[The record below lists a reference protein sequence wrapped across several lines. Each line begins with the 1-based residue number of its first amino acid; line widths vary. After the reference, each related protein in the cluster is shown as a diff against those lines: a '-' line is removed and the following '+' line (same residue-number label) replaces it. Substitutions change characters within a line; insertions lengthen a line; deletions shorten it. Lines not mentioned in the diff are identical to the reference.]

1 MVVRKDPDRRRR
13 RSRLILAGVLALVV
27 LTTVQVLIYQL
38 RFPTPIASN
47 ILIFALVNVNV
58 VLLLVLVLLV
68 FRSLFKVYLERRDN
82 LLGSKFRVKLV
93 VAFVSLSLLP
103 ALLLFVVASNLI
115 TNSVDSWFNIRVE
128 ESLQHSLEVAQLFD
142 KITGEN
148 IVMQAR
154 RIASRIDPGSL
165 GSGEGRAVAR
175 ALMAEKLQEY
185 NLSAVQL
192 IDWTG
197 AERLGL
203 RAQERLPADLPPLSQ
218 ALQRGRRGET
228 FAFVQTIAGGDL
240 IRGVAPIAL
249 SDSKGRATF
258 LVATQYIPGGLSA
271 GVSEV
276 TRGVK
281 EYQQLKMLK
290 NPIKGIYI
298 MLFLMVTLLIIFA
311 AVWVGVYLARGITV
325 PIQQLAEGTR
335 AVAAGNLNYKVDAKA
350 DDEIGILVSSFNNMT
365 ADLRQSKAELES
377 ANRDL
382 QRSNVELDQRR
393 AYMET
398 VLENIATGVLSL
410 DQQGMITTI
419 NPAAIQILGL
429 QGRRRWRAHYTELI
443 SGDSLA
449 PLRSLLER
457 TAGGTGE
464 IVDQQIT
471 LRQGGQVANIVVS
484 ISGLADRS
492 GSHHGRV
499 VVLEEIT
506 QRIRAEQTMA
516 WREVARRI
524 AHEIKNPLTPIQ
536 LSAQRLRKKF
546 ADRAPDYEQ
555 AFDECTRTIIQEVGA
570 LKGLVDQ
577 FSRYAAKMPSSDPTP
592 NDLHL
597 VVEMVLSLYSA
608 VPGGVKIGRDL
619 DRALPPV
626 NVDPEQMK
634 RVLINLVDNALDAL
648 DGDGEIVL
656 KTRYLKETEVV
667 ALEVVDTGPGIPVAD
682 RERLFLP
689 YFSTKRG
696 GTGLGLAIVHRIVA
710 EHAGQIRIEDNVPK
724 GTRVIIEL
732 PALRAAGDT
741 VDNGNGVGPW
751 PTTRS

>member
-1 MVVRKDPDRRRR
+1 MVALKDPDRRKRR
-13 RSRLILAGVLALVV
+13 ARLILVAVLTLVVV

-47 ILIFALVNVNV
+47 ILIFALVNVNM
-58 VLLLVLVLLV
+58 VLLLILVLLV

-128 ESLQHSLEVAQLFD
+128 ESLQHSLKVAQLFD
-142 KITGEN
+142 KISGEN

-165 GSGEGRAVAR
+165 DSGEGQELAR
-175 ALMAEKLQEY
+175 TLMAEKLHEY
-185 NLSAVQL
+185 NLDAIQV
-192 IDWTG
+192 IDWSG
-197 AERLGL
+197 AELLGL
-203 RAQERLPADLPPLSQ
+203 RAKKRIPPDLPHLGQ
-218 ALQRGRRGET
+218 ALRRGRRGET
-228 FAFVQTIAGGDL
+228 FAFVQMISGGDL
-240 IRGVAPIAL
+240 IRGVVPIAV

-258 LVATQYIPGGLSA
+258 LVATQYIPEGFSA
-271 GVSEV
+271 RVSEV

-298 MLFLMVTLLIIFA
+298 MLFLMVTLVIIFA

-335 AVAAGNLNYKVDAKA
+335 AVASGNLNFKVDAKA
-350 DDEIGILVSSFNNMT
+350 DDEIGILVSSFNRMT
-365 ADLRQSKAELES
+365 EDLRQSKSELES
-377 ANRDL
+377 ANLDL

-410 DQQGMITTI
+410 DRQGIITTI

-429 QGRRRWRAHYTELI
+429 EGRRKRRCHYIELLG
-443 SGDSLA
+443 GDSLA
-449 PLRSLLER
+449 PLRGLLEQ
-457 TAGGTGE
+457 TAGDASGV
-464 IVDQQIT
+464 VDRELT
-471 LRQGGQVANIVVS
+471 LQRNGRVANIMLSV
-484 ISGLADRS
+484 SGLTDRMDN
-492 GSHHGRV
+492 HLGRV

-555 AFDECTRTIIQEVGA
+555 VFEECTRTIIQEVNG
-570 LKGLVDQ
+570 LKGLVDE
-577 FSRYAAKMPSSDPTP
+577 FSRYAAKMPSSDPKP
-592 NDLHL
+592 NNLHL
-597 VVEMVLSLYSA
+597 VVEMVLTLYSA
-608 VPGGVKIGRDL
+608 VPKGVKIGRDL
-619 DRALPPV
+619 EPELPPV

-634 RVLINLVDNALDAL
+634 RAMINLVDNALDAL
-648 DGDGEIVL
+648 DGEGEIVIR
-656 KTRYLKETEVV
+656 TRYLKGKEVV
-667 ALEVVDTGPGIPVAD
+667 TLEVVDTGPGIPQAD
-682 RERLFLP
+682 KERLFLP
-689 YFSTKRG
+689 YYSTKRG
-696 GTGLGLAIVHRIVA
+696 GTGLGLAIVQRIVA

-732 PALRAAGDT
+732 PALTPSGENGD
-741 VDNGNGVGPW
+741 GVEPW
-751 PTTRS
+751 PTMKS

>member
-1 MVVRKDPDRRRR
+1 MVAPKDPDRRKRR
-13 RSRLILAGVLALVV
+13 TRLIQAAVFGLVVV

-47 ILIFALVNVNV
+47 ILVFALVNVNM
-58 VLLLVLVLLV
+58 VLLLILVLLV

-128 ESLQHSLEVAQLFD
+128 DSLQHSLEVAQVFE
-142 KITGEN
+142 KISGEN
-148 IVMQAR
+148 IVFQAR
-154 RIASRIDPGSL
+154 RIASGIDPGGLDSE
-165 GSGEGRAVAR
+165 EGQELAR
-175 ALMAEKLQEY
+175 TLIAEKLHDY
-185 NLSAVQL
+185 NLDAIQV
-192 IDWTG
+192 IDSNG
-197 AERLGL
+197 VELLGL
-203 RAQERLPADLPPLSQ
+203 RAKTRLPADPPPLGQ
-218 ALQRGRRGET
+218 ALRRGRRGET
-228 FAFVQTIAGGDL
+228 FAFVQMIFGGDL
-240 IRGVAPIAL
+240 IRGVAPVAL
-249 SDSKGRATF
+249 SDSKGRAIF
-258 LVATQYIPGGLSA
+258 LVATQFIPEGLSA
-271 GVSEV
+271 KVGEV

-298 MLFLMVTLLIIFA
+298 MLFLMVTLVIIFA

-335 AVAAGNLNYKVDAKA
+335 AVASGNLNFRVDAKA
-350 DDEIGILVSSFNNMT
+350 DDEIGILVNSFNNMT
-365 ADLRQSKAELES
+365 EDLRQSKSELES
-377 ANRDL
+377 ANLDL
-382 QRSNVELDQRR
+382 QHSNVELDQRR

-410 DQQGMITTI
+410 DRQGTVTTI

-429 QGRRRWRAHYTELI
+429 EGRRKPPCHYAELL
-443 SGDSLA
+443 SGDSLG
-449 PLRSLLER
+449 PLRGLLEK
-457 TAGGTGE
+457 TEDDAGGV
-464 IVDQQIT
+464 VDQQLT
-471 LRQGGQVANIVVS
+471 LQRNGRVANIVVS
-484 ISGLADRS
+484 ISGLTDRLEN
-492 GSHHGRV
+492 HLGRV

-555 AFDECTRTIIQEVGA
+555 VFEECTRTIIQEVNG
-570 LKGLVDQ
+570 LKGLVDE
-577 FSRYAAKMPSSDPTP
+577 FSRYAAKMPSSDPKP

-597 VVEMVLSLYSA
+597 VVEMVLTLYSA
-608 VPGGVKIGRDL
+608 VPKGVKIGRDL
-619 DRALPPV
+619 DPELPPV
-626 NVDPEQMK
+626 NMDPEQMK
-634 RVLINLVDNALDAL
+634 RALINLVDNALDAL
-648 DGDGEIVL
+648 GGEGEVVI
-656 KTRYLKETEVV
+656 KTRYLRGKGVV
-667 ALEVVDTGPGIPVAD
+667 ALEVIDTGPGIPRID

-696 GTGLGLAIVHRIVA
+696 GTGLGLAIVHRIVG

-732 PALRAAGDT
+732 PALEPSG
-741 VDNGNGVGPW
+741 DNGDGVGQW
-751 PTTRS
+751 PTMRS

>member
-1 MVVRKDPDRRRR
+1 MVVPKDPDRRKRR
-13 RSRLILAGVLALVV
+13 TRLILATVLALVV
-27 LTTVQVLIYQL
+27 LLTTVQVLIYQL

-47 ILIFALVNVNV
+47 ILIFALVNVNM
-58 VLLLVLVLLV
+58 VLLLILVLLV

-103 ALLLFVVASNLI
+103 AFLLFVVASNLI

-128 ESLQHSLEVAQLFD
+128 ESLQRSLDVAQLFD
-142 KITGEN
+142 KVSGEN

-154 RIASRIDPGSL
+154 RIASTIDPGSL
-165 GSGEGRAVAR
+165 GNEEGQELAR
-175 ALMAEKLQEY
+175 SVMAEKLHEY
-185 NLSAVQL
+185 NLDAVQI
-192 IDWTG
+192 IDWNG
-197 AERLGL
+197 AELLGL
-203 RAQERLPADLPPLSQ
+203 RAKKRIPADMPPLGQ
-218 ALQRGRRGET
+218 ALRRGRRGET
-228 FAFVQTIAGGDL
+228 FAFVQMISGGDL

-249 SDSKGRATF
+249 SDSKGRAMF
-258 LVATQYIPGGLSA
+258 LVATQYIPEGFSRS
-271 GVSEV
+271 VSDV

-298 MLFLMVTLLIIFA
+298 MLFLMVTLVIIFA

-335 AVAAGNLNYKVDAKA
+335 AVASGNLNFKVDAKA
-350 DDEIGILVSSFNNMT
+350 DDEFGILVSSFNKMT
-365 ADLRQSKAELES
+365 VDLRQSKSELES
-377 ANRDL
+377 ANVGL

-410 DQQGMITTI
+410 DQQGIVTTI

-429 QGRRRWRAHYTELI
+429 EGRRRRRCHYIELL
-443 SGDSLA
+443 GGTSLA
-449 PLRSLLER
+449 PLRSLLEQ
-457 TAGGTGE
+457 TTGE
-464 IVDQQIT
+464 TGGVVDQQLT
-471 LRQGGQVANIVVS
+471 LQCDGRVANIVVN
-484 ISGLADRS
+484 ISELTDRS
-492 GSHHGRV
+492 GNHLGRV

-524 AHEIKNPLTPIQ
+524 AHEIKNPLTPIK

-555 AFDECTRTIIQEVGA
+555 VFEECTRTIIQEVNG
-570 LKGLVDQ
+570 LKGLVDE
-577 FSRYAAKMPSSDPTP
+577 FSRYAAKMPSSDPKP

-597 VVEMVLSLYSA
+597 VVEIVMTLYAA
-608 VPGGVKIGRDL
+608 VPKGIKIGCDL
-619 DRALPPV
+619 DPELPLV

-634 RVLINLVDNALDAL
+634 RALINLVDNALDAL
-648 DGDGEIVL
+648 EGEGEIVIT
-656 KTRYLKETEVV
+656 TRYLKGREVV
-667 ALEVVDTGPGIPVAD
+667 ALEVDDTGPGIPQAD

-689 YFSTKRG
+689 YFSTKQG

-724 GTRVIIEL
+724 GTRIIIEL
-732 PALRAAGDT
+732 PALVHSGGNGD
-741 VDNGNGVGPW
+741 GVGPW
-751 PTTRS
+751 PTIRS

>member
-1 MVVRKDPDRRRR
+1 MVAQKDPDRRKR
-13 RSRLILAGVLALVV
+13 RSRLILTGVLALVVV
-27 LTTVQVLIYQL
+27 LTTVQVLIHQL

-115 TNSVDSWFNIRVE
+115 TNSVDSWFNIQVE

-142 KITGEN
+142 KTTAEH
-148 IVMQAR
+148 IVVQTR
-154 RIASRIDPGSL
+154 RIATRIDPASL
-165 GSGEGRAVAR
+165 DSEEGRALAR
-175 ALMAEKLQEY
+175 TLMAEKLQEY

-192 IDWTG
+192 IDWAG

-203 RAQERLPADLPPLSQ
+203 RAPKRLPVDLPPLGQ
-218 ALQRGRRGET
+218 ALQRGRKGET
-228 FAFVQTIAGGDL
+228 FAFVQTIPGGDL
-240 IRGVAPIAL
+240 IRGVVPIAL

-258 LVATQYIPGGLSA
+258 LVATQYIAGGLSA
-271 GVSEV
+271 SVSEV

-350 DDEIGILVSSFNNMT
+350 DDEIGILVNSFNNMT
-365 ADLRQSKAELES
+365 ADLQQGKVELES

-382 QRSNVELDQRR
+382 QRSNAELDQRR
-393 AYMET
+393 AYTET

-410 DQQGMITTI
+410 DQQGTITTI
-419 NPAAIQILGL
+419 NPAAVRILGL
-429 QGRRRWRAHYTELI
+429 PGRWKRPCRYTELI
-443 SGDSLA
+443 SGVSLA

-457 TAGGTGE
+457 TAGGASE
-464 IVDQQIT
+464 VMDQQIT
-471 LRQGGQVANIVVS
+471 LRQGDQVANIVVS
-484 ISGLADRS
+484 ISGLTDRS
-492 GSHHGRV
+492 GNHLGRV

-546 ADRAPDYEQ
+546 ADQAPDYEQ

-592 NDLHL
+592 NDLHM

-619 DRALPPV
+619 DLALPPV

-648 DGDGEIVL
+648 DGEGEIVL
-656 KTRYLKETEVV
+656 KTRYLKEREVV
-667 ALEVVDTGPGIPVAD
+667 ALEVIDTGPGIPVAD

-696 GTGLGLAIVHRIVA
+696 GTGLGLAIVHRIIA
-710 EHAGQIRIEDNVPK
+710 EHAGQIQIEDNVPQ

-732 PALRAAGDT
+732 PTLPPDGG
-741 VDNGNGVGPW
+741 NGNGVGPW

>member
-1 MVVRKDPDRRRR
+1 MVAAKDSDRRKRR
-13 RSRLILAGVLALVV
+13 TRLILAAVFGLVVV

-47 ILIFALVNVNV
+47 ILVFALVNVNM
-58 VLLLVLVLLV
+58 VLLLILVLLV

-128 ESLQHSLEVAQLFD
+128 DSLQHSLEVAQVFE
-142 KITGEN
+142 KISGEN
-148 IVMQAR
+148 IVLQAR
-154 RIASRIDPGSL
+154 RIASGIDPGGLDSQ
-165 GSGEGRAVAR
+165 EGQELAR
-175 ALMAEKLQEY
+175 TLIAEKLHDY
-185 NLSAVQL
+185 NLDAIQV
-192 IDWTG
+192 IDSNG
-197 AERLGL
+197 AELLGL
-203 RAQERLPADLPPLSQ
+203 RAKKRLPADLPALGQ
-218 ALQRGRRGET
+218 AFRRGRRGET
-228 FAFVQTIAGGDL
+228 FAFVQMIFGGDL
-240 IRGVAPIAL
+240 IRGVAPVAL

-258 LVATQYIPGGLSA
+258 LVATQFIPEGLSA
-271 GVSEV
+271 KVGEV

-298 MLFLMVTLLIIFA
+298 MLFLMVTLVIIFA

-335 AVAAGNLNYKVDAKA
+335 AVASGNLNFRVDAKA
-350 DDEIGILVSSFNNMT
+350 DDEIGILVSSFNKMT
-365 ADLRQSKAELES
+365 GDLRQSKSELES
-377 ANRDL
+377 ANLDL

-410 DQQGMITTI
+410 DRRGTVTTI

-429 QGRRRWRAHYTELI
+429 ESRRQRRCHYTEVL
-443 SGDSLA
+443 SGDSLT
-449 PLRSLLER
+449 PLRGLLEK
-457 TAGGTGE
+457 TEDDAGVV
-464 IVDQQIT
+464 VDQQLT
-471 LRQGGQVANIVVS
+471 LQRNGRVANIVVS
-484 ISGLADRS
+484 ISGLTDRLDN
-492 GSHHGRV
+492 HLGRV

-555 AFDECTRTIIQEVGA
+555 VFEECTRTIIQEVNG
-570 LKGLVDQ
+570 LKGLVDE
-577 FSRYAAKMPSSDPTP
+577 FSRYAAKMPSSDPKP

-597 VVEMVLSLYSA
+597 VVEMVLTLYSA
-608 VPGGVKIGRDL
+608 VPKGVKIGQDL
-619 DRALPPV
+619 DPQLPPV

-634 RVLINLVDNALDAL
+634 RALINLVDNALDAL
-648 DGDGEIVL
+648 GGEGEVVI
-656 KTRYLKETEVV
+656 KTRYLSGKGVV
-667 ALEVVDTGPGIPVAD
+667 ALEVVDTGPGIPQID

-696 GTGLGLAIVHRIVA
+696 GTGLGLAIVHRIVG

-732 PALRAAGDT
+732 PAPGASG
-741 VDNGNGVGPW
+741 DNGDGAGP
-751 PTTRS
+751 

>member
-1 MVVRKDPDRRRR
+1 MVAPKDPDRRKRR
-13 RSRLILAGVLALVV
+13 ARLILVAVLTLVVV

-47 ILIFALVNVNV
+47 ILIFALVNVNM
-58 VLLLVLVLLV
+58 VLLLILVLLV

-103 ALLLFVVASNLI
+103 AFLLFVVASNLI

-128 ESLQHSLEVAQLFD
+128 ESLQNSLKVAQLFD
-142 KITGEN
+142 KISGEN

-165 GSGEGRAVAR
+165 DSGEGQELAR
-175 ALMAEKLQEY
+175 TLMAEKLQEY
-185 NLSAVQL
+185 NLDAIQV
-192 IDWTG
+192 IDWSG
-197 AERLGL
+197 AELIGL
-203 RAQERLPADLPPLSQ
+203 RAKKRIPADLPHLGQ
-218 ALQRGRRGET
+218 ALRRGRRGET
-228 FAFVQTIAGGDL
+228 FAFVQMISGGDL
-240 IRGVAPIAL
+240 IRGVAPIAV
-249 SDSKGRATF
+249 SDWKGRATF
-258 LVATQYIPGGLSA
+258 LVATQYIPEGLSA
-271 GVSEV
+271 RVTEV

-298 MLFLMVTLLIIFA
+298 MLFLMVTLVIIFA

-335 AVAAGNLNYKVDAKA
+335 AVASGNLNFKVDAKA
-350 DDEIGILVSSFNNMT
+350 DDEIGILVSSFNRMT
-365 ADLRQSKAELES
+365 EDLRQSKWEVES
-377 ANRDL
+377 ANLDL

-410 DQQGMITTI
+410 DRQGIITTI

-429 QGRRRWRAHYTELI
+429 EGRRKRRCHYTEFLG
-443 SGDSLA
+443 GDSLA
-449 PLRSLLER
+449 PLRGLLEQ
-457 TAGGTGE
+457 TVGDASGV
-464 IVDQQIT
+464 VDRELT
-471 LRQGGQVANIVVS
+471 LQRNGRVANIMVS
-484 ISGLADRS
+484 VSGLTDRMDN
-492 GSHHGRV
+492 HLGRV

-546 ADRAPDYEQ
+546 ADRASDYEQ
-555 AFDECTRTIIQEVGA
+555 VFEECTRTIIQEVNG
-570 LKGLVDQ
+570 LKGLVDE
-577 FSRYAAKMPSSDPTP
+577 FSRYAAKMPCSDPKP
-592 NDLHL
+592 NNLHL
-597 VVEMVLSLYSA
+597 VVEMVLTLYSA
-608 VPGGVKIGRDL
+608 VPKGVKIGRDL
-619 DRALPPV
+619 EPELPPV

-634 RVLINLVDNALDAL
+634 RAMINLVDNALDAL
-648 DGDGEIVL
+648 DGEGEIVIR
-656 KTRYLKETEVV
+656 TRYLKGKALVT
-667 ALEVVDTGPGIPVAD
+667 LEVVDTGPGIPQAD

-689 YFSTKRG
+689 YYSTKRG
-696 GTGLGLAIVHRIVA
+696 GTGLGLAIVHRIIG

-732 PALRAAGDT
+732 PALTPSGENGD
-741 VDNGNGVGPW
+741 GVGPW
-751 PTTRS
+751 PTMKS